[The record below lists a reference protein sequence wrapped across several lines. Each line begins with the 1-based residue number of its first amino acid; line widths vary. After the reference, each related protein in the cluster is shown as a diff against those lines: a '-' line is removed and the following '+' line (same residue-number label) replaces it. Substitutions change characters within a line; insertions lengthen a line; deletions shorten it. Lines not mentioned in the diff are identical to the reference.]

1 MADLNDKDEAFY
13 EYFIKQYVPH
23 MDEWVTCHRVGTIVN
38 TNTFAESSHRIFKVV
53 Y

>member
-23 MDEWVTCHRVGTIVN
+23 MDEWVTCHRVGTIVQKMEKGKMTHSN
-38 TNTFAESSHRIFKVV
+38 LR
-53 Y
+53 